1 MSQLQ
6 RDVEILEN
14 KLRFVLAVINDE
26 IVMKRIK
33 KRDLVDKLL
42 SMDFTPFSKITQIQ
56 STKKKGLKTDEEAQE
71 E

>member
-1 MSQLQ
+1 LQ

-42 SMDFTPFSKITQIQ
+42 SMDFTPFSKIT
-56 STKKKGLKTDEEAQE
+56 
-71 E
+71 